1 MTFLSP
7 AVSLYLYKST
17 IRPCMEY
24 CCHACTST
32 PSFYMELLDELQKP
46 ICRAINPSHAA
57 SLEPSAHHRHVVS
70 LSLFYSYG
78 FGRCSLEL
86 SQLVVILILDFSV
99 LFCFSVLLFWFI
111 LVLDFS
117 DFSILGFVFLFLF
130 FFCTDDEFAVNSEI
144 FVLSSILFIYL
155 NIRLKIRWIY
165 SVDLFLLFILKMI
178 SWKRIPRCYKDA
190 YVNSFFPRIAL
201 KFTNRLWKSLPI
213 ECYPLTYDLNGFKS
227 RINRHHF
234 TVGYF

>member
-1 MTFLSP
+1 MALVDVHSNC
-7 AVSLYLYKST
+7 LN
-17 IRPCMEY
+17 
-24 CCHACTST
+24 
-32 PSFYMELLDELQKP
+32 LL
-46 ICRAINPSHAA
+46 
-57 SLEPSAHHRHVVS
+57 
-70 LSLFYSYG
+70 LSLF
-78 FGRCSLEL
+78 
-86 SQLVVILILDFSV
+86 LIFLFFS
-99 LFCFSVLLFWFI
+99 
-111 LVLDFS
+111 
-117 DFSILGFVFLFLF
+117 VFLFFCSDLSLFLIFLIFLFLVLFFFFF

>member
-57 SLEPSAHHRHVVS
+57 SLEPLAHHRHVVS

-99 LFCFSVLLFWFI
+99 LLIFRSLVFLFFSVLLFWFI
-111 LVLDFS
+111 FILDFS
-117 DFSILGFVFLFLF
+117 DFSIFGFFFLFL
-130 FFCTDDEFAVNSEI
+130 FFCTDDEFAINSEI
-144 FVLSSILFIYL
+144 SY
-155 NIRLKIRWIY
+155 
-165 SVDLFLLFILKMI
+165 
-178 SWKRIPRCYKDA
+178 
-190 YVNSFFPRIAL
+190 
-201 KFTNRLWKSLPI
+201 
-213 ECYPLTYDLNGFKS
+213 
-227 RINRHHF
+227 
-234 TVGYF
+234 

>member
-1 MTFLSP
+1 MFTRTVSTCCYPYSWFFCSFLFFCSS
-7 AVSLYLYKST
+7 VLIY
-17 IRPCMEY
+17 PC
-24 CCHACTST
+24 SW
-32 PSFYMELLDELQKP
+32 FFWF
-46 ICRAINPSHAA
+46 
-57 SLEPSAHHRHVVS
+57 
-70 LSLFYSYG
+70 FYSW
-78 FGRCSLEL
+78 
-86 SQLVVILILDFSV
+86 
-99 LFCFSVLLFWFI
+99 FCFS
-111 LVLDFS
+111 FS
-117 DFSILGFVFLFLF
+117 F
-130 FFCTDDEFAVNSEI
+130 FFCTDD
-144 FVLSSILFIYL
+144 SILFIYL

-213 ECYPLTYDLNGFKS
+213 ECCPLTYDLNGFKS

>member
-1 MTFLSP
+1 MALVDVHSNC
-7 AVSLYLYKST
+7 LN
-17 IRPCMEY
+17 
-24 CCHACTST
+24 
-32 PSFYMELLDELQKP
+32 LL
-46 ICRAINPSHAA
+46 
-57 SLEPSAHHRHVVS
+57 
-70 LSLFYSYG
+70 LSLF
-78 FGRCSLEL
+78 
-86 SQLVVILILDFSV
+86 LIFLFFSV
-99 LFCFSVLLFWFI
+99 FLFFCSDFLFCPCSWFFWFFYSWFCFS
-111 LVLDFS
+111 FS
-117 DFSILGFVFLFLF
+117 F

-213 ECYPLTYDLNGFKS
+213 ECCPLTYDLNGFKS